1 MKLNKFQVSAVFYFK
16 SGNSK
21 KVDWIEERLVKKIK
35 GETQE
40 VTEPL
45 TLEEADAFFQ
55 GKFKEWKDKGT
66 TVVRKNAKGENSV
79 IPFSEVEYVTF
90 TVTSVEENK
99 KVDGEVEFEG
109 GSIGIKTPPFNQSK
123 PNLSEIKD
131 ITQHPAYKPP
141 KTDN

>member
-79 IPFSEVEYVTF
+79 IPFSEVEYATF
-90 TVTSVEENK
+90 TVTSVEESK
-99 KVDGEVEFEG
+99 KVDGEVVFEG
-109 GSIGIKTPPFNQSK
+109 GSIGVKTPLSNPTK

-131 ITQHPAYKPP
+131 IKQHPAYKPP

>member
-79 IPFSEVEYVTF
+79 IPFSEVEYATF
-90 TVTSVEENK
+90 TVTSVEESK
-99 KVDGEVEFEG
+99 KVDEEAVFEG
-109 GSIGIKTPPFNQSK
+109 GSIGVNPPFNPTK

-141 KTDN
+141 KTEN

>member
-1 MKLNKFQVSAVFYFK
+1 MKLNKFRVSAVFYFK

-35 GETQE
+35 SETKE

-79 IPFSEVEYVTF
+79 IPFSEVEYTTF
-90 TVTSVEENK
+90 TVSIVEESN
-99 KVDGEVEFEG
+99 KVDGEVISEG
-109 GSIGIKTPPFNQSK
+109 GSIGIKPTPFNPTK
-123 PNLSEIKD
+123 PEIKD
-131 ITQHPAYKPP
+131 ISQHPAYKPP
-141 KTDN
+141 KTEN